1 MKRMMPAIFLSAILL
16 SGCYDDYYFED
27 SETTAVS
34 QIQTTAESTEKES
47 HTEDSTDAPS
57 IAEDTA
63 IPPPENAS
71 EPEPQ
76 ENQPKQPDEPEPSE
90 DIPEEPE
97 TTGEPTTEPKFSTET
112 TTTETTVTETTT
124 SDETEP
130 SEPEQ
135 AAETAISE
143 PNAEPPNITEP
154 TTENAAESPTEPPTE
169 PEQTDYEKALAIY
182 EYIRENGYGTCVQ
195 YSSQTYEKCQEIGLP
210 CWYVWT
216 DAGIYGHAANTV
228 CVDGI
233 WFIMDTQAEC
243 FLTFNYGFT
252 EVVDKDMSHI
262 GDADMLSNYSY
273 SELFG

>member
-1 MKRMMPAIFLSAILL
+1 MKRMMPAMFLSAILL
-16 SGCYDDYYFED
+16 SGCYDDYYFEE

-34 QIQTTAESTEKES
+34 QIQTTAESAEEES
-47 HTEDSTDAPS
+47 HTKDSTDAPS
-57 IAEDTA
+57 IAEVTA

-76 ENQPKQPDEPEPSE
+76 ENPPEPPDEPEPSE
-90 DIPEEPE
+90 DISEVIELDTAE
-97 TTGEPTTEPKFSTET
+97 QPTTEPETSPET
-112 TTTETTVTETTT
+112 TTTETTT

-135 AAETAISE
+135 TTETAISE
-143 PNAEPPNITEP
+143 PTAEPLNITEP
-154 TTENAAESPTEPPTE
+154 TTENAAESPTEP
-169 PEQTDYEKALAIY
+169 EQTDYEKALMVY

-195 YSSQTYEKCQEIGLP
+195 YSSKTYEKCQEIGVP
-210 CWYVWT
+210 CQFVWT
-216 DAGIYGHAANTV
+216 DAGIYGHVANTV

-233 WFIMDTQAEC
+233 WFIMDTQAGC
-243 FLTFNYGFT
+243 FLDYNYGFT
-252 EVVDKDMSHI
+252 EVVDRDMNHI

>member
-1 MKRMMPAIFLSAILL
+1 MKRMMPAMFLSAMLL
-16 SGCYDDYYFED
+16 SGCYDDYYFEE

-34 QIQTTAESTEKES
+34 EIQTTTAESAEEES

-76 ENQPKQPDEPEPSE
+76 ENPPEQPDEPEPSE
-90 DIPEEPE
+90 DISEVIELDTAE
-97 TTGEPTTEPKFSTET
+97 QPTTEPETSPET
-112 TTTETTVTETTT
+112 TTTETTT

-135 AAETAISE
+135 TAETAISE
-143 PNAEPPNITEP
+143 PTAEPPRTTEP

-169 PEQTDYEKALAIY
+169 PVLTDYEKALAVY
-182 EYIRENGYGTCVQ
+182 DHIRENGYGTCVQ
-195 YSSQTYEKCQEIGLP
+195 YSSQTYDLCQEIGLP
-210 CWYVWT
+210 CQFVWT
-216 DAGIYGHAANTV
+216 DAGIYGHVANTV

-252 EVVDKDMSHI
+252 EVVDKDMNHI
-262 GDADMLSNYSY
+262 GDAEMLSNYSY

>member
-1 MKRMMPAIFLSAILL
+1 MKRMMPAMFLSAMLL
-16 SGCYDDYYFED
+16 SGCYDDYYFEE

-34 QIQTTAESTEKES
+34 EIQTEAESAEEES
-47 HTEDSTDAPS
+47 TEDSTDAPS
-57 IAEDTA
+57 IAEVTA

-76 ENQPKQPDEPEPSE
+76 ENSPEQPDEQEPSE
-90 DIPEEPE
+90 DTPEE

-112 TTTETTVTETTT
+112 TTTETTT

-135 AAETAISE
+135 TTETAIS
-143 PNAEPPNITEP
+143 EP
-154 TTENAAESPTEPPTE
+154 TTENAAESPTEP
-169 PEQTDYEKALAIY
+169 EQTDYEKALMVY

-195 YSSQTYEKCQEIGLP
+195 YSSQTYDLCQEIGLP

-216 DAGIYGHAANTV
+216 DAGIYGHVANTV
-228 CVDGI
+228 CVNGI
-233 WFIMDTQAEC
+233 WFIMDTQAGC
-243 FLTFNYGFT
+243 FLDYNYGFT

>member
-1 MKRMMPAIFLSAILL
+1 MKRMMPAMFLSAMLL
-16 SGCYDDYYFED
+16 SGCYDDYYFEE

-34 QIQTTAESTEKES
+34 EIQTEAESAEEES
-47 HTEDSTDAPS
+47 TEDSTDAPS
-57 IAEDTA
+57 IAEVTA

-76 ENQPKQPDEPEPSE
+76 ENSPEQPDEQEPSE
-90 DIPEEPE
+90 DTPEE

-112 TTTETTVTETTT
+112 TTTETTT

-135 AAETAISE
+135 TTETAIS
-143 PNAEPPNITEP
+143 EP

-169 PEQTDYEKALAIY
+169 PVLTDYEKALAVY
-182 EYIRENGYGTCVQ
+182 DHIRENGYGTCVQ
-195 YSSQTYEKCQEIGLP
+195 YSSQTYDLCQEIGLP

-216 DAGIYGHAANTV
+216 DAGIYGHVANTV
-228 CVDGI
+228 CVNGI
-233 WFIMDTQAEC
+233 WFIMDTQAGC
-243 FLTFNYGFT
+243 FLDYNYGFT

>member
-1 MKRMMPAIFLSAILL
+1 MKRMMPAMFLSAMLL
-16 SGCYDDYYFED
+16 SGCYDDYYFEE

-34 QIQTTAESTEKES
+34 EIQTEAESAEEES
-47 HTEDSTDAPS
+47 TEDSTDAPS
-57 IAEDTA
+57 IAEVTA

-76 ENQPKQPDEPEPSE
+76 ENSPEQPDEQEPSE
-90 DIPEEPE
+90 DTPEE

-112 TTTETTVTETTT
+112 TTTETTT

-135 AAETAISE
+135 TTETAISE
-143 PNAEPPNITEP
+143 PTAEPPNITEP
-154 TTENAAESPTEPPTE
+154 TTENAAESPTEP
-169 PEQTDYEKALAIY
+169 EQTDYEKALMVY
-182 EYIRENGYGTCVQ
+182 DYIRENGYGTCVQ
-195 YSSQTYEKCQEIGLP
+195 YSSQAYEKCQEIGLP
-210 CWYVWT
+210 CQFVWT
-216 DAGIYGHAANTV
+216 DAGIYGHVANTV

-233 WFIMDTQAEC
+233 WFIMDTQAGC
-243 FLTFNYGFT
+243 FLDYNYGFT
-252 EVVDKDMSHI
+252 EVVDKDMNHI

>member
-1 MKRMMPAIFLSAILL
+1 MKRMMPAMFLSAMLL
-16 SGCYDDYYFED
+16 SGCYDDYYFEN

-34 QIQTTAESTEKES
+34 EIQTTTAESAEES
-47 HTEDSTDAPS
+47 HTKDSTDAP
-57 IAEDTA
+57 ILMGDTEPL
-63 IPPPENAS
+63 PPDNAPES
-71 EPEPQ
+71 EPQ
-76 ENQPKQPDEPEPSE
+76 EKPPEPPDEPEPSE

-112 TTTETTVTETTT
+112 TTTETTVTETIL
-124 SDETEP
+124 SDEAEP

-143 PNAEPPNITEP
+143 PTAEPPNITEP
-154 TTENAAESPTEPPTE
+154 TTVNAAESPTE
-169 PEQTDYEKALAIY
+169 PEQTDYEKALMVY

-195 YSSQTYEKCQEIGLP
+195 YSSQTYDLCQEIGLP

-216 DAGIYGHAANTV
+216 DAGIYGHV
-228 CVDGI
+228 
-233 WFIMDTQAEC
+233 MDTQAGC
-243 FLTFNYGFT
+243 FLDYNYGFT
-252 EVVDKDMSHI
+252 EVVDKDMNHI

>member
-1 MKRMMPAIFLSAILL
+1 MKRMMPAMFLSAILL
-16 SGCYDDYYFED
+16 SGCYDDYYFEE

-34 QIQTTAESTEKES
+34 QIQTTAESAEES

-57 IAEDTA
+57 IAEVTA

-76 ENQPKQPDEPEPSE
+76 ENSPEQPDEQEPSE
-90 DIPEEPE
+90 DTPEE

-112 TTTETTVTETTT
+112 TTTETTT

-135 AAETAISE
+135 TTETAIS
-143 PNAEPPNITEP
+143 EP
-154 TTENAAESPTEPPTE
+154 TTENAAESPTEP
-169 PEQTDYEKALAIY
+169 EQTDYEKALMVY

-195 YSSQTYEKCQEIGLP
+195 YSSKTYEKCKEIGVP
-210 CWYVWT
+210 CQFVWT
-216 DAGIYGHAANTV
+216 DAGIYGHVANTV

-233 WFIMDTQAEC
+233 WFIMDTQAGC
-243 FLTFNYGFT
+243 FLDYNYGFT
-252 EVVDKDMSHI
+252 EVVDKDMNHI

>member
-1 MKRMMPAIFLSAILL
+1 MKRMMPAMFLSAILL
-16 SGCYDDYYFED
+16 SGCYDDYYFEE

-34 QIQTTAESTEKES
+34 EIQTTTAESAEEES
-47 HTEDSTDAPS
+47 HTKDSTDAPS
-57 IAEDTA
+57 IAEVTA

-76 ENQPKQPDEPEPSE
+76 ENPPEQPDEPEPSE
-90 DIPEEPE
+90 DISEIIELDTAE
-97 TTGEPTTEPKFSTET
+97 QPTTEPETSPET
-112 TTTETTVTETTT
+112 TTTETTT

-135 AAETAISE
+135 TTETAISE
-143 PNAEPPNITEP
+143 PTAEPPNITEP

-169 PEQTDYEKALAIY
+169 PEQTDYEKALMVY
-182 EYIRENGYGTCVQ
+182 DYIRENGYGTCVQ
-195 YSSQTYEKCQEIGLP
+195 YSSKTYEKCKEIGIP
-210 CWYVWT
+210 CQFVWT
-216 DAGIYGHAANTV
+216 DAGIYGHVANTV

-233 WFIMDTQAEC
+233 WFIMDTQAGC
-243 FLTFNYGFT
+243 FLDYNYGFT
-252 EVVDKDMSHI
+252 EVVDKDMNHI